1 MCLTRGSGHSN
12 AKSICR
18 AAVILHWTCLLRLM
32 ALAGDLSVHRIRRQ
46 IDLTWPRDGAAINE
60 NLLEKLHIPQRR
72 EYTCQLF
79 SPQPH
84 TASQPVFESHKEA
97 IVRLRLHFSYV

>member
-1 MCLTRGSGHSN
+1 
-12 AKSICR
+12 
-18 AAVILHWTCLLRLM
+18 M
-32 ALAGDLSVHRIRRQ
+32 ALAGDLSVHCIRRQ
-46 IDLTWPRDGAAINE
+46 IDLAGPRDSAAINE
-60 NLLEKLHIPQRR
+60 DLLEKLHIPQLR

-97 IVRLRLHFSYV
+97 IVRLRLHFSYVPYIEQYSTHANGSIFAGDVFSRQSR